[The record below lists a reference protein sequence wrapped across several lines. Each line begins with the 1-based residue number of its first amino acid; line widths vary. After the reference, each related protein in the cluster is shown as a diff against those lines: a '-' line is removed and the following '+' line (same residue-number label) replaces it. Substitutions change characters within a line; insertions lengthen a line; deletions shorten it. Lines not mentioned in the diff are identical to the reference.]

1 MADRKQEQLKCM
13 VYGRKQEQSAK
24 LPKDNSLVTQKMA
37 GITIGCSV
45 APFRSLSGDFDD
57 NLLGEKL
64 IIFTF

>member
-1 MADRKQEQLKCM
+1 MAD
-13 VYGRKQEQSAK
+13 RKQEQSAK

-64 IIFTF
+64 ILFTF